1 MNRQQIPPGPEAPP
15 GVPQVAVPGVN
26 GGAPQALPVTAEQI
40 SRLRQK
46 GKELSSQ
53 LGSVSRRREEV
64 LGKLKEADAIAKPG
78 LEARLRV
85 LDARLVS
92 LEQQIE
98 ENSRTI
104 ANSPLEVEKAAEEV
118 AQAGPFGLRQEVF
131 EVGAVSIGLLLAPI
145 VFAYARLIWRRGT
158 NPAPRKDAAAEARAV
173 RMEQAIDAMAIE
185 LERIS
190 EGQRF
195 VTKLMSERALGAGQ
209 APMEPIVQRDA
220 VAQERT

>member
-1 MNRQQIPPGPEAPP
+1 MNRQQIPPGPEAPQ

-26 GGAPQALPVTAEQI
+26 GGAPQALPMTAEQI
-40 SRLRQK
+40 GRLRQK
-46 GKELSSQ
+46 GSELSSQ

-64 LGKLKEADAIAKPG
+64 LGKLKDADAAARPG
-78 LEARLRV
+78 LEARLKV

-118 AQAGPFGLRQEVF
+118 AQVGPLGIRREVF
-131 EVGAVSIGLLLAPI
+131 EIGAVGGVLLLSPI
-145 VFAYARLIWRRGT
+145 AWAYARLLWRRGT
-158 NPAPRKDAAAEARAV
+158 NPPPPKDPAAEARAL
-173 RMEQAIDAMAIE
+173 RMEQAIDAMSIE
-185 LERIS
+185 IERIS

-195 VTKLMSERALGAGQ
+195 VTKLMSDRALAAGQ

>member
-1 MNRQQIPPGPEAPP
+1 MMRTQTPPPPTEAPR
-15 GVPQVAVPGVN
+15 VPQVSVPGVN
-26 GGAPQALPVTAEQI
+26 GGAPQALPMTAEQI
-40 SRLRQK
+40 ARLRQK
-46 GKELSSQ
+46 GRELSSQ

-64 LGKLKEADAIAKPG
+64 LGKLKDADAAAKPG
-78 LEARLRV
+78 LDARLKV

-98 ENSRTI
+98 ENSRMI
-104 ANSPLEVEKAAEEV
+104 ANAPLEVEQAAEEV
-118 AQAGPFGLRQEVF
+118 SKVGPFGIRQEVYGIGT
-131 EVGAVSIGLLLAPI
+131 VGACLLLAPI
-145 VFAYARLIWRRGT
+145 ALAYARMLWRRGT
-158 NPAPRKDAAAEARAV
+158 NPRPPKDAAAEARAV
-173 RMEQAIDAMAIE
+173 RMEQAIDAMSIE